1 MISCYDSTK
10 STWTHTSKDMFSSE
24 SGIWGAILFTILEFL
39 PPGGHLVL
47 TVDWYLCGP
56 ATRDNVNLLSSQ
68 NIGYVIPVPIIEHF
82 LEDTDPQERH

>member
-1 MISCYDSTK
+1 MIRPRARGRTRQKTCF
-10 STWTHTSKDMFSSE
+10 HQNLEFR
-24 SGIWGAILFTILEFL
+24 GAILFTILEFL
-39 PPGGHLVL
+39 PPGGQLVF